1 MDNPDTTKMYHGEG
15 FRLMFCSK

>member
-1 MDNPDTTKMYHGEG
+1 MDNPDTTKMYHGER